1 MNVLQVSIWEQGG
14 PLIWPLLALSFI
26 GCLLFVERTLYL
38 HQGKIR
44 AADFLEGIKNLVKK
58 DRLLEAITVCQETDA
73 PVAHVV
79 KAALLNHDR
88 DAVELRCAIQEAAL
102 LQLPQLERRLSSI
115 AMISRVAPMIGLLG
129 TVLALLGGFLKMQT
143 VGPYADI
150 ALFAPNVVQAL
161 MTTALGLFISVLG
174 FLGYN
179 FLFGRVKALV
189 YDLEWAANAISL
201 FLLSEIHF
209 ESKDILMDEPS
220 RNDVQ

>member
-1 MNVLQVSIWEQGG
+1 MDIFHISVWEEGG
-14 PLIWPLLALSFI
+14 PLVWPLLVLGFI
-26 GCLLFVERTLYL
+26 GCLLFVERMLYL

-58 DRLLEAITVCQETDA
+58 ERLLEAITVCQETDA

-88 DAVELRCAIQEAAL
+88 DVVELRCAVQEAAL
-102 LQLPQLERRLSSI
+102 LQLPQLERRLGSI

-129 TVLALLGGFLKMQT
+129 TVLAFLSGFLKMQAL
-143 VGPYADI
+143 GPYADI
-150 ALFAPNVVQAL
+150 SLFSPDVVRALV
-161 MTTALGLFISVLG
+161 TTVLGLFISILG

-189 YDLEWAANAISL
+189 YDLEWAANAICQ
-201 FLLSEIHF
+201 FLLSEVDYDANSLRSGI
-209 ESKDILMDEPS
+209 ESEESEL
-220 RNDVQ
+220 